1 MRLTL
6 PHLPLLTTSL
16 MVALGAYPT
25 ASQAQFG
32 GAPWRPRPWQAIP
45 AAQLTMQRVGQDVA
59 PHRHPVLLVAGG
71 LAGYAALRSLFSV
84 TALLAEGERNCRTGG
99 LCLSTITVVAAAL
112 AAPTLVPL
120 GVHLA
125 NGSQGDL
132 GADVLASTV
141 VGLGVLLVGAR
152 SGVSAEGLL
161 VAVPVGQ
168 ILAAV
173 ATEIIVSRRS
183 RALPEP

>member
-1 MRLTL
+1 MGY
-6 PHLPLLTTSL
+6 SL
-16 MVALGAYPT
+16 VPGDEGGSKRCTPWGRAFGT
-25 ASQAQFG
+25 ASVQGVKVLRKVPNNRG
-32 GAPWRPRPWQAIP
+32 GWQIA
-45 AAQLTMQRVGQDVA
+45 
-59 PHRHPVLLVAGG
+59 
-71 LAGYAALRSLFSV
+71 RSRRSH
-84 TALLAEGERNCRTGG
+84 G
-99 LCLSTITVVAAAL
+99 
-112 AAPTLVPL
+112 PLVPL
-120 GVHLA
+120 GIHLA

-141 VGLGVLLVGAR
+141 VGLGVLLIGAR

-173 ATEIIVSRRS
+173 AAEIMVSRRS

>member
-1 MRLTL
+1 MRLAL
-6 PHLPLLTTSL
+6 PPLPLRTALLT
-16 MVALGAYPT
+16 VALVGLPT

-32 GAPWRPRPWQAIP
+32 RPPWQPRPWQAVP
-45 AAQLTMQRVGQDVA
+45 TAQLTVEPVGPEA
-59 PHRHPVLLVAGG
+59 PSHGHPLLLVAGG
-71 LAGYAALRSLFSV
+71 LAGYAAMRSLFAV
-84 TALLAEGERNCRTGG
+84 TAHLAEGESDCRPG

-132 GADVLASTV
+132 GVDVLFSTA
-141 VGLGVLLVGAR
+141 VGLGVLFIGAH

-173 ATEIIVSRRS
+173 AAEIMVSRRPP
-183 RALPEP
+183 ALPDQ

>member
-6 PHLPLLTTSL
+6 PHLLLRSASL
-16 MVALGAYPT
+16 IVALGVLPT
-25 ASQAQFG
+25 TSQAQFG
-32 GAPWRPRPWQAIP
+32 GPAWRPRPWQAMP
-45 AAQLTMQRVGQDVA
+45 AAQFTMGRVGEEV
-59 PHRHPVLLVAGG
+59 PSHRHQMLLLAGG
-71 LAGYAALRSLFSV
+71 LAGYAAMRSLLAV
-84 TALLAEGERNCRTGG
+84 TVHLAEGERNCRPG

-132 GADVLASTV
+132 G
-141 VGLGVLLVGAR
+141 GVLLVGAR

-173 ATEIIVSRRS
+173 AAEIIVSRRS

>member
-1 MRLTL
+1 MRLALTT
-6 PHLPLLTTSL
+6 LPLLAGFL
-16 MVALGAYPT
+16 IVALVGLPT
-25 ASQAQFG
+25 ACQAQFG
-32 GAPWRPRPWQAIP
+32 NPPWQPRPWQATP
-45 AAQLTMQRVGQDVA
+45 TAQLTLEQVGHDA
-59 PHRHPVLLVAGG
+59 PHNRHPLLLVAGG
-71 LAGYAALRSLFSV
+71 LAGYAATRGLFAM
-84 TALLAEGERNCRTGG
+84 TAHLAERESDCRRR
-99 LCLSTITVVAAAL
+99 LCLSMVTVVATAL

-141 VGLGVLLVGAR
+141 VGLGVLLIGAR

-173 ATEIIVSRRS
+173 ATEIIVSRR
-183 RALPEP
+183 

>member
-6 PHLPLLTTSL
+6 PHLVLRSASL
-16 MVALGAYPT
+16 IVALGVLPT
-25 ASQAQFG
+25 TSQAQFG
-32 GAPWRPRPWQAIP
+32 GPAWRPRPWQAMP
-45 AAQLTMQRVGQDVA
+45 AARLTMERVGEDV
-59 PHRHPVLLVAGG
+59 PSHRHPMLLLAGG
-71 LAGYAALRSLFSV
+71 LAGYAAMRSLFAV
-84 TALLAEGERNCRTGG
+84 TAHLAEGEGNCRPG